1 MCAHGF
7 ILIELL
13 IVISICSLTMALFWQ
28 SINNRMKML
37 VILEKK
43 YAMIRLESDLAIL
56 EQINKSAEIDP
67 KDYLPLILNVTDN
80 KIKIDGKNIKLKKF

>member
-1 MCAHGF
+1 M
-7 ILIELL
+7 LL
-13 IVISICSLTMALFWQ
+13 
-28 SINNRMKML
+28 
-37 VILEKK
+37 ILEKK

-80 KIKIDGKNIKLKKF
+80 KIKIDGKNIKLKRF